1 MTRDQRRLAAIV
13 SADVV
18 GYSLLMGRDDS
29 ATLAGLKSHR
39 RELIDPKIA
48 EYGGRIVKTTGDG
61 LLLEFP
67 SVVDAVRCAVD
78 VQRGMADRN
87 AGVPPEQRI
96 EFRIGINLG
105 DIIIDGDDIF
115 GDGVN
120 VAARLQTL
128 AEPGGICVS
137 RMVRDQVLDKLSFA
151 FEGLGSQQVKNI
163 VRPVE
168 AYRVDLVSV
177 ALPTLSPGRRQW
189 LRLTRGPWRW
199 IAVAALAL
207 CVAGIAVWTLSQLWK
222 AGVVPKSSPAAVTAD
237 AGPLSIVV
245 LPFTNLTGDASQAYV
260 ADGLTASL
268 TADLSRIRNAF
279 IVNAATAFA
288 YKDKPVTAEQVGKD
302 LGVHFVLHGSVQRNG
317 NKIRINAQLADAN
330 SNAQLW
336 SESFEGDQSDL
347 FALQDRV
354 TTLVG
359 NSIGREMV
367 IAAARESETRKTSS
381 KVADLMLRAR
391 AIGLKPESLENTQKE
406 RDLYRQVLA
415 LEPNNASAMVGLA
428 GTLMFEVEMFS
439 EGMNDSVQEKQMAE
453 GYALALKAK
462 ELDPDNSGVYGLIS
476 MHAAFRGDWEGSRHA
491 DETRLAL
498 DPKNPMASNNLA
510 VAYFILGEPQRAI
523 DLETQAIKLN
533 PKHPHEY
540 VYFVMGMAYFMLDD
554 NDAAI
559 ESLLKSLE
567 INSGTGNSGAYS
579 YLAMAYALKGE
590 DIKAHAA
597 AAQFHQLEPNSTLS
611 TERKTGVWHPPAKYN
626 EWFESKFVPA
636 WRKAGLPE

>member
-1 MTRDQRRLAAIV
+1 V

-29 ATLAGLKSHR
+29 ATLAGLKAHR
-39 RELIDPKIA
+39 QELIDPKIA

-61 LLLEFP
+61 LLLEFA
-67 SVVDAVRCAVD
+67 SVVEAVRCAVD
-78 VQRGMADRN
+78 VQRGMAERN
-87 AGVPPEQRI
+87 AGEPLEQRI
-96 EFRIGINLG
+96 EFRIGINVG

-128 AEPGGICVS
+128 AESGGICVS
-137 RMVRDQVLDKLSFA
+137 KVVRDQVLDKLSFA
-151 FEGLGSQQVKNI
+151 FEDLGSQQVKNI
-163 VRPVE
+163 TRPVE
-168 AYRVDLVSV
+168 AYRVDLGGA
-177 ALPTLSPGRRQW
+177 ALPTPSRGRGQW
-189 LRLTRGPWRW
+189 LRRMRDPWQW
-199 IAVAALAL
+199 IAAGVLAL
-207 CVAGIAVWTLSQLWK
+207 GVAGIAVWMLPQFWK
-222 AGVVPKSSPAAVTAD
+222 TGVVPKSPSAAVTAD
-237 AGPLSIVV
+237 AVPLSIVV
-245 LPFTNLTGDASQAYV
+245 LPFTNLTGDASQDYV

-268 TADLSRIRNAF
+268 TADLSRIRDAF

-302 LGVHFVLHGSVQRNG
+302 LGVRFVLHGSVQRNG

-367 IAAARESETRKTSS
+367 IVAARESETRKTSP

-391 AIGLKPESLENTQKE
+391 AIGLKPESRENTQKQQ
-406 RDLYRQVLA
+406 DLYRQVLA
-415 LEPNNASAMVGLA
+415 LEPNNAGAMAGLA
-428 GTLMFEVEMFS
+428 GALMVEVAMFS
-439 EGMNDSVQEKQMAE
+439 EGMNDSVQEKQVAE
-453 GYALALKAK
+453 GYVLALRAK
-462 ELDPDNSGVYGLIS
+462 ELDPDNRAVYMPIA
-476 MHAAFRGDWEGSRHA
+476 MHAAFRGDWEAARRA
-491 DETRLAL
+491 DETALAL
-498 DPKNPMASNNLA
+498 DPKNPRASNNLA
-510 VAYFILGEPQRAI
+510 VAYLVLGEPQRAI

-540 VYFVMGMAYFMLDD
+540 VYFVMGNAYFMLGN

-567 INSGTGNSGAYS
+567 INPATPAYA

-590 DIKAHAA
+590 DAKAHAA
-597 AAQFHQLEPNSTLS
+597 VARFHQLEPNSTLS
-611 TERKTGVWHPPAKYN
+611 TFRKTDVWHPPAKYQ
-626 EWFESKFVPA
+626 EWFESKLVPA